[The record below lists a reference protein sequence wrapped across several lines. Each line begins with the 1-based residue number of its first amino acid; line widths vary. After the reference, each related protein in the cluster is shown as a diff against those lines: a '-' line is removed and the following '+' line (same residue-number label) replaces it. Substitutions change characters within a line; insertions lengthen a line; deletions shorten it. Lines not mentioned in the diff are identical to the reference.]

1 MAITQSMTSSFKPEV
16 LGGIHDLDTD
26 AIYIALYV
34 STATLSAA
42 TTAYAATDEVATAG
56 GYVAGGI
63 LLTTPVISLDGT
75 TGICD
80 FADATWPAATITA
93 RGALIY
99 NSTKAN
105 RAIAVLDFGSDK
117 TSTAGDFTVIMPA
130 AAAATAL
137 VRIA

>member
-1 MAITQSMTSSFKPEV
+1 MAITQAMASSFKPEV

-56 GYVAGGI
+56 GYTAGGI

-130 AAAATAL
+130 AAAATSL

>member
-1 MAITQSMTSSFKPEV
+1 MCSSFKPEI

-26 AIYIALYV
+26 AIFIALYT
-34 STATLSAA
+34 SSATLGAA
-42 TTAYAATDEVATAG
+42 TTAYTTSNEVATGG
-56 GYVAGGI
+56 GYTAGGI
-63 LLTTPVISLDGT
+63 QLTSPVITLDGT

-99 NSTKAN
+99 NSSKSN
-105 RAIAVLDFGSDK
+105 KAIAVLDFGSDK
-117 TSTAGDFTVIMPA
+117 ISTAGAFTVIMPA
-130 AAAATAL
+130 AAAATAI

>member
-1 MAITQSMTSSFKPEV
+1 MPISQAMCSSFKPEI
-16 LGGIHDLDTD
+16 LGGTHDLDTD
-26 AIYIALYV
+26 VIKIALYV

-42 TTAYAATDEVATAG
+42 TTAYTTSGEVADG
-56 GYVAGGI
+56 GAYLAGGI
-63 LLTTPVISLDGT
+63 QLTSPVISLDGT

-99 NSTKAN
+99 NSSKSN
-105 RAIAVLDFGSDK
+105 KAIAVLDFGADK
-117 TSTAGDFTVIMPA
+117 ISTAGAFTVIMPA
-130 AAAATAL
+130 AAAATAI